1 MAKQYQ
7 TNECKIEHCQIGV
20 RWQATTLEIRTYPR
34 IASEMLSGQPC
45 LLRLPCP
52 TIGGCSCQCTCGFS
66 AVSDVGVGSTSA
78 TFGSFGVGSASA
90 TFGSDGRGG
99 SRGAGEAG
107 VGAGGGGGGVSGL
120 AGWLERGVNA
130 TCAGLAG
137 SGVGTAG
144 SSRLAGSLGACG
156 VGTGVSSLGAA
167 RSTYRVR
174 HHSNYLKHVDQ
185 LSAQHGHALVLT

>member
-1 MAKQYQ
+1 M
-7 TNECKIEHCQIGV
+7 
-20 RWQATTLEIRTYPR
+20 P
-34 IASEMLSGQPC
+34 SGQPC
-45 LLRLPCP
+45 HLYLPCP

-66 AVSDVGVGSTSA
+66 AVSEVGVGSTSA
-78 TFGSFGVGSASA
+78 TFGSFGVGSTSATFGSFGVGSTSA

-99 SRGAGEAG
+99 SRGADGAG
-107 VGAGGGGGGVSGL
+107 VGAAGGGGGVLGL

-144 SSRLAGSLGACG
+144 SSRLAGCLGACG

-167 RSTYRVR
+167 RSTYGMR
-174 HHSNYLKHVDQ
+174 HH
-185 LSAQHGHALVLT
+185 T